1 VVDVRLIID
10 PPLPGPRNMAV
21 DEVLLLDAVENGI
34 ATLRFYQWSEPTLS
48 LGYFQRYADRLQHAA
63 SKNSAVVR
71 RQSGGGAILHDRELT
86 YSVVIPA
93 KFQLARQAPQL
104 YDAVH
109 RAFIIAISG
118 NEAIAPDAPPL
129 KLRGEGP
136 ALTAADE
143 PFLCFQRQ
151 SPGDVVLLA
160 DRSQVSAGPVSSAKS
175 HSLPWKILGSAQR
188 RHRGAILQHGSLL
201 LEKSTAAPELPGV
214 QNLAPLRLP
223 IDNLTST
230 VCRELSRS
238 LDLRLIPGQLSAA
251 MEFQVTDLT
260 NSKYGASAWT
270 NRR

>member
-1 VVDVRLIID
+1 MVDVRLIID

-21 DEVLLLDAVENGI
+21 DEVLLQDAVENGV

-48 LGYFQRYADRLQHAA
+48 LGYFQRYEDRLGHAA
-63 SKNSAVVR
+63 SRNSAVVR

-86 YSVVIPA
+86 YSLVIPA
-93 KFQLARQAPQL
+93 DFQLARHAPQL
-104 YDAVH
+104 YDAAH
-109 RAFIIAISG
+109 QAFIAAMTG
-118 NEAIAPDAPPL
+118 DVAYFPNGPTL
-129 KLRGEGP
+129 KLRGEGH
-136 ALTAADE
+136 ALAEADE

-160 DRSQVSAGPVSSAKS
+160 DPSQVSTVSTSPAKS
-175 HSLPWKILGSAQR
+175 HGVPWKVLGSAQR

-214 QNLAPLRLP
+214 RNLTPLRVP

-230 VCRELSRS
+230 VCRELSRN
-238 LDLRLIPGQLSAA
+238 LGLRLIPGQLSAA

-260 NSKYGASAWT
+260 NSKYGAAAWT
-270 NRR
+270 KRR